1 MNRLELE
8 KSLSELNRSQGF
20 SVRLATTA
28 ADVEKTQRLRY
39 DIFAREMGATVQTS
53 QPGVEWDVF
62 DAHCEHL
69 LVEELASGRVI
80 ASTRLL
86 RRAAAERIGQY
97 YSESEFNAPFI
108 AGLDG
113 EVVELGRTCV
123 HIDFRSGGG
132 IMLLWSGI
140 AQLMRTW
147 EIDYLLGCASVPCR
161 DDGQLVHTLMN
172 GFRSTQLSPETLRA
186 VPHVPVA
193 HYAGDHV
200 DGAIVPPLLKA
211 YLRLGAWICGEPS
224 LDREFGVA
232 DLMVLLDMENL
243 NHRYFRHFLGR
254 ESAAAD
260 QVASPRRAR
269 ETA

>member
-86 RRAAAERIGQY
+86 RRAAA
-97 YSESEFNAPFI
+97 
-108 AGLDG
+108 
-113 EVVELGRTCV
+113 
-123 HIDFRSGGG
+123 
-132 IMLLWSGI
+132 
-140 AQLMRTW
+140 
-147 EIDYLLGCASVPCR
+147 
-161 DDGQLVHTLMN
+161 
-172 GFRSTQLSPETLRA
+172 
-186 VPHVPVA
+186 
-193 HYAGDHV
+193 
-200 DGAIVPPLLKA
+200 
-211 YLRLGAWICGEPS
+211 
-224 LDREFGVA
+224 
-232 DLMVLLDMENL
+232 
-243 NHRYFRHFLGR
+243 
-254 ESAAAD
+254 
-260 QVASPRRAR
+260 
-269 ETA
+269 

>member
-1 MNRLELE
+1 M
-8 KSLSELNRSQGF
+8 SELNRSQGF
-20 SVRLATTA
+20 SVRLATSTA
-28 ADVEKTQRLRY
+28 EVEHTQRLRY
-39 DIFAREMGATVQTS
+39 DIFAREMGAMVHTS
-53 QPGVEWDVF
+53 RPGVECDAF
-62 DAHCEHL
+62 DAHCDHL
-69 LVEELASGRVI
+69 FVEELATGRVI

-86 RRAAAERIGQY
+86 RRACAERIGRY
-97 YSESEFNAPFI
+97 YSESEFDAPFI
-108 AGLDG
+108 ASLHG

-123 HIDFRSGGG
+123 HVDFRSGGG

-140 AQLMRTW
+140 AQLMRAW
-147 EIDYLLGCASVPCR
+147 DIDYLLGCASVPCR
-161 DDGQLVHTLMN
+161 DDGRLVHTLMN
-172 GFRSTQLSPETLRA
+172 GFRTTQLSPTELRA
-186 VPHVPVA
+186 TPRVPVA
-193 HYAGDHV
+193 HYDGDHV

-232 DLMVLLDMENL
+232 DFMVLLDMDNL

-260 QVASPRRAR
+260 QVVAPLRAR